1 MTQPKVGFATAT
13 LEIKT
18 CVEELIGFLNIADEP
33 QKLFWGLQRIVP
45 SENTASTIHLW
56 FIYNKKFWKIVIL
69 ASCKWIV
76 LCHKPPARMQEMPYV
91 NNT

>member
-33 QKLFWGLQRIVP
+33 QKLF
-45 SENTASTIHLW
+45 
-56 FIYNKKFWKIVIL
+56 
-69 ASCKWIV
+69 
-76 LCHKPPARMQEMPYV
+76 
-91 NNT
+91 